1 MQKLEIQVHNVRVSA
16 RRNVFNFCCCVLL
29 LVSAASAGYAQAG
42 RRVQRPQSDPPVPKA
57 AEPAA
62 VVKKEEP
69 EPAQVSLLVGSYAT
83 AMRQL
88 PGRAEDLLQG
98 AVVQR
103 LRDSKSLKLGVEESM
118 TRGEAQKR
126 AKAATDSYI
135 LWLELRSS
143 GMDFDPTGR
152 NARTE
157 DFYIQY
163 AVLEPKTAKVKA
175 QGNVHLRPT
184 SSGRIGGI
192 GIGRSLPRCYPQPAY
207 SAEFAIMEAGIETA
221 ERVMRSFSLVVP
233 PICS

>member
-1 MQKLEIQVHNVRVSA
+1 MRIVVNQYRQL
-16 RRNVFNFCCCVLL
+16 RRLTRSSVALFSCALFIAV
-29 LVSAASAGYAQAG
+29 VASGGYAQAG
-42 RRVQRPQSDPPVPKA
+42 RRVQTPKNDPPVPKA

-62 VVKKEEP
+62 VVKKEQPEP
-69 EPAQVSLLVGSYAT
+69 EQISLLVGSYST
-83 AMRQL
+83 PMRQL

-103 LRDSKSLKLGVEESM
+103 LRDSKRLKLGVEESM
-118 TRGEAQKR
+118 SRGEAQKR
-126 AKAATDSYI
+126 AKESTESYI
-135 LWLELRSS
+135 LWLELRGN
-143 GMDFDPTGR
+143 GMDFDPSGR

-175 QGNVHLRPT
+175 QGTVHLRPT

-192 GIGRSLPRCYPQPAY
+192 GIGRSLPRCYPQPSYA
-207 SAEFAIMEAGIETA
+207 AEFAVMEAGIEAA
-221 ERVMRSFSLVVP
+221 ERIMRALSLVVP

>member
-1 MQKLEIQVHNVRVSA
+1 MQKLKIELHKERATSRKIIG
-16 RRNVFNFCCCVLL
+16 FFCVLL
-29 LVSAASAGYAQAG
+29 MLLASAGMSYAQAG
-42 RRVQRPQSDPPVPKA
+42 RRVQPPKNDPPVPKA

-62 VVKKEEP
+62 VVKKEVP
-69 EPAQVSLLVGSYAT
+69 EAAQISLLVGSYST
-83 AMRQL
+83 PMRQL

-118 TRGEAQKR
+118 TRGEAVKR
-126 AKAATDSYI
+126 AKAATDTYI
-135 LWLELRSS
+135 LWLELRGN
-143 GMDFDPTGR
+143 GMDLDPMR
-152 NARTE
+152 DARTS

-207 SAEFAIMEAGIETA
+207 SAEFAVMEAGIEAA
-221 ERVMRSFSLVVP
+221 ERILRAFSLPVP
-233 PICS
+233 PPCS